1 MPKITMQKIK
11 TDALKEL
18 LGRTGLARQE
28 LATKLGLKTPS
39 VFFKWMKNG
48 EMPADKFSSLHQ
60 LIQGASGSANPAA
73 TKLSAIRLQGASTNA
88 DLAHVPE
95 RALVGELQRRGWDV
109 TLKPIGGVVLGEKG
123 Q

>member
-1 MPKITMQKIK
+1 MPKISMQKIK

-60 LIQGASGSANPAA
+60 LIQEASGSANPAA
-73 TKLSAIRLQGASTNA
+73 AKLSAVRLQGASINA
-88 DLAHVPE
+88 DLAHFPE

-109 TLKPIGGVVLGEKG
+109 TLKPIGGMASGGKD

>member
-1 MPKITMQKIK
+1 MPKITMQKVK

-60 LIQGASGSANPAA
+60 LIQEASGSANPAA
-73 TKLSAIRLQGASTNA
+73 AKLTAIKLQSTSASA

-95 RALVGELQRRGWDV
+95 RTLVGELQRRGWDV
-109 TLKPIGGVVLGEKG
+109 TLKPIGGMVSGGKGE
-123 Q
+123 